1 MNGGVAVDLTPN
13 ISGNNI
19 SGVIDLSGVSG
30 FAAALASG
38 GVYLNLHTAN
48 EPNGEIRGQ
57 VLLEKRISF
66 DAKLDTAQQTGPVTG
81 ANGNGSSFFTISND
95 FTSIDYSVQVEGLSG
110 AITAAHLHE
119 GVAGTSGGVLVDL
132 TGDINGNTI
141 SGTISGAGLTQV
153 LITELL
159 ESGVYINVHTAAN
172 PNGELRGQINRV
184 AREGYS
190 IIMNGAQE
198 VPAVSTMASGGGI
211 ITVSRDRN
219 NAHVMLVAQNMAGT
233 ISGAHLHNAAAGSN
247 GGVLFDLTGL
257 FTGNESFSSAFGY
270 LTSDDSTPFNGASEV
285 EARNNRMYVNIH
297 NATNANGEIRGQV
310 YRGSECNTVSALGLE
325 EANKVSTL
333 SVYPNPVGS
342 SLTISKEN
350 FVAGESMKM
359 ISISGQVVKTIV
371 MTQNGQTVNIADL
384 KTGVYFLQ
392 GANTAALKVVK
403 L

>member
-1 MNGGVAVDLTPN
+1 MDGAQEVSGVTTNAKGVATMVLNVIRDSLCITSN
-13 ISGNNI
+13 MGGFGSTLNGLHLHSG
-19 SGVIDLSGVSG
+19 
-30 FAAALASG
+30 AA
-38 GVYLNLHTAN
+38 
-48 EPNGEIRGQ
+48 
-57 VLLEKRISF
+57 
-66 DAKLDTAQQTGPVTG
+66 G
-81 ANGNGSSFFTISND
+81 ANG
-95 FTSIDYSVQVEGLSG
+95 
-110 AITAAHLHE
+110 A
-119 GVAGTSGGVLVDL
+119 VLVDL
-132 TGDINGNTI
+132 TGDINGN
-141 SGTISGAGLTQV
+141 TISGAGLTQV

-159 ESGVYINVHTAAN
+159 ESRVYINVDTAAN

-184 AREGYS
+184 AEGYS